1 MADAENERETVTDLT
16 LRSAAEYVRTSK
28 APAALLSFLQLIR
41 RVYTFT
47 QERAN
52 RLTRYVVITRAYKAG
67 TPVRDI
73 ESKYGCTRGTVLR
86 YARMA
91 ELPKRPKHMPAEI
104 RAAVIR
110 DYKAKMPVADIAKL
124 HDVSPAFVSKTA
136 REEGI
141 SRYDPRP
148 KRRA

>member
-1 MADAENERETVTDLT
+1 MGDLT

-67 TPVRDI
+67 KPVRDI
-73 ESKYGCTRGTVLR
+73 EGKYGCSRGTVLR

-91 ELPKRPKHMPAEI
+91 DLPKRPKHFPEEI
-104 RAAVIR
+104 RKGVIR
-110 DYKAKMPVADIAKL
+110 DYKAKLPVADIAML
-124 HDVSPAFVSKTA
+124 HAVSPAYVSKVA

-141 SRYDPRP
+141 SRYEPRP
-148 KRRA
+148 KRRQA

>member
-1 MADAENERETVTDLT
+1 MNEPLS
-16 LRSAAEYVRTSK
+16 LRAAAEYVRTAK
-28 APAALLSFLQLIR
+28 APAALLSFLQLVR

-67 TPVRDI
+67 KPVRDI
-73 ESKYGCTRGTVLR
+73 EGKYGCSRGTVLR

-91 ELPKRPKHMPAEI
+91 ELPKRPKHLPDEI
-104 RAAVIR
+104 RKAVIK
-110 DYKAKMPVADIAKL
+110 DYKAEVPVAMIAKL
-124 HDVSPAFVSKTA
+124 HDVSPAYVSKTA

-141 SRYDPRP
+141 SRYERRP
-148 KRRA
+148 KKKVRRA